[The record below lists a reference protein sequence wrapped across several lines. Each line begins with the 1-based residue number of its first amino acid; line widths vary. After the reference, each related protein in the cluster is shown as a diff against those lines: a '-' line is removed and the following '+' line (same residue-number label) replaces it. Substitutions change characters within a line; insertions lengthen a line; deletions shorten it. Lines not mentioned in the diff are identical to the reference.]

1 MNPAQGKIIGKS
13 ANAQISLQPG
23 QDLPVYRVLKLVRS
37 SSYGALKPLLEDDD
51 LEAVSYTHLRAH
63 ET

>member
-23 QDLPVYRVLKLVRS
+23 QDLPVYVAWYEYSRGTVFR
-37 SSYGALKPLLEDDD
+37 P
-51 LEAVSYTHLRAH
+51 
-63 ET
+63 